1 MKTNYDCFRIAML
14 LKELYSKT
22 MYTVEES
29 FKENGLTH
37 QQIIVIKLIAHNQ
50 ELTIS
55 QLCDEMSLAKGT
67 VSGII
72 SRLEQIGYVEK
83 FKKYDDK
90 RNTYVKFT
98 ENGLEFAINFKSK
111 MQESFDGIFKN
122 CDEKELDELVKNLRN
137 ILAKIKEK

>member
-1 MKTNYDCFRIAML
+1 MKSNYDCFRIAML

-22 MYTVEES
+22 MYTVEEN

-72 SRLEQIGYVEK
+72 SRLEQIGYIEK
-83 FKKYDDK
+83 FKKSNDK

-98 ENGLEFAINFKSK
+98 TTGFELPQILKLK
-111 MQESFDGIFKN
+111 CKKVLMIF
-122 CDEKELDELVKNLRN
+122 L
-137 ILAKIKEK
+137 KIVMKTN

>member
-1 MKTNYDCFRIAML
+1 MKSNYDCFRIAML

-22 MYTVEES
+22 MYTVEEN

-37 QQIIVIKLIAHNQ
+37 QQIIVIKLVAHNQ

-72 SRLEQIGYVEK
+72 SRLEQIGYIENS
-83 FKKYDDK
+83 
-90 RNTYVKFT
+90 RN
-98 ENGLEFAINFKSK
+98 L
-111 MQESFDGIFKN
+111 M
-122 CDEKELDELVKNLRN
+122 
-137 ILAKIKEK
+137 IKEIHTLSLQQQDLNLPQILKLKCKKVLMIFLKIVMKTN

>member
-1 MKTNYDCFRIAML
+1 MKSNYDCFRIAML

-22 MYTVEES
+22 MYTVEEN

-72 SRLEQIGYVEK
+72 SRLEQIGYIENS
-83 FKKYDDK
+83 
-90 RNTYVKFT
+90 RN
-98 ENGLEFAINFKSK
+98 L
-111 MQESFDGIFKN
+111 M
-122 CDEKELDELVKNLRN
+122 
-137 ILAKIKEK
+137 IKEIHTLSLQQQDLNLPQILKLKCKKVLMIFLKIVMKTN

>member
-1 MKTNYDCFRIAML
+1 MKINYDCFRIAML

-22 MYTVEES
+22 MYTVEEN

-72 SRLEQIGYVEK
+72 SRLEQIGYIEK
-83 FKKYDDK
+83 FKKSNDK

-98 ENGLEFAINFKSK
+98 TTGFEFATNFKIK
-111 MQESFDGIFKN
+111 MQESFDDIFKN
-122 CDEKELDELVKNLRN
+122 CDENELSDLVKNLRN
-137 ILAKIKEK
+137 ILAKVKER

>member
-1 MKTNYDCFRIAML
+1 ML

-22 MYTVEES
+22 MYTVEEN

-72 SRLEQIGYVEK
+72 SRLEQIGYIENS
-83 FKKYDDK
+83 
-90 RNTYVKFT
+90 RN
-98 ENGLEFAINFKSK
+98 L
-111 MQESFDGIFKN
+111 M
-122 CDEKELDELVKNLRN
+122 
-137 ILAKIKEK
+137 IKEIHTLSLQQQDLNLQQILKLRCKKVLMIFLKIVMKKN